1 MYTKKVNKIALSSN
15 DKKLQT
21 FDRVTT
27 FPHGTNVS
35 KLFENEMLNEHK
47 AKETF
52 KILSKVCEN
61 EIYVTSNLFLKY
73 MERKCVSEMK
83 KCVKFE
89 VEKKKLS
96 CFATYK

>member
-21 FDRVTT
+21 FDRITT

-73 MERKCVSEMK
+73 METKCVSEIK

-89 VEKKKLS
+89 VEKKS
-96 CFATYK
+96 